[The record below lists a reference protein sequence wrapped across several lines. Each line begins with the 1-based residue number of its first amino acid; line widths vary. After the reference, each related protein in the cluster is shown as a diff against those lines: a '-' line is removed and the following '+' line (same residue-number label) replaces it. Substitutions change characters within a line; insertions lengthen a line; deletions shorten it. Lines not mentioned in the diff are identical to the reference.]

1 MSNFKFAPPGTLG
14 GCPLIPYG
22 FSITIYLY
30 SLIYIVKT
38 VDSNSGMTLPE
49 PMTNLKLLFSFR
61 RVDWSDWTKKH
72 LKEQEISVPDS
83 AI

>member
-1 MSNFKFAPPGTLG
+1 MSNFKFAPPGTFG
-14 GCPLIPYG
+14 GYPLIPNG